1 MFLFS
6 CICTYHN
13 LILVII
19 MLIHKDKIMNVI
31 FLFEVFKN
39 KIVVDNEKCNLIK
52 ISNKYL
58 IGYVKEIS
66 TYVSIF
72 LSHNESEMIYK

>member
-72 LSHNESEMIYK
+72 LSHNELEMIYK